1 AAGGIADLLVCDLSA
16 GHQPD
21 PRQLL
26 LSLPVHHVLLRLGP
40 RRSGPETHSRYR
52 RNGRRGPGHSR
63 AEGGARVAIRGV
75 ITGKHVLLNAATIV
89 REFGP
94 RTFLR
99 CCMALALRRPT
110 TFLACVYS

>member
-1 AAGGIADLLVCDLSA
+1 M
-16 GHQPD
+16 
-21 PRQLL
+21 
-26 LSLPVHHVLLRLGP
+26 
-40 RRSGPETHSRYR
+40 
-52 RNGRRGPGHSR
+52 
-63 AEGGARVAIRGV
+63 AIRGV